1 MKRLVF
7 LPLCLLLAACQ
18 TSTENS
24 LKTVDEADAKKLE
37 EALDN
42 GQAVVLGDVYYNAK
56 YCPGSSITMINVATS
71 KYRFIS
77 NGDVFSLGSDKDK
90 AVVEPSTYRI
100 TRVSCGDSVVKLGG
114 DWADVLLGTDKLKKA
129 LSPTF
134 SVKGGEVLHI
144 GDAPDQRG
152 QKTNLDFQ
160 RKSHRH
166 ARSNFTRCKS
176 EDERGFG
183 KNRSAGSIHELI
195 RSSTKNEKV
204 STMISSLFF
213 FRGKI
218 RRGEFFYCIT
228 FSIFVFYIFISIVRY
243 FDLSPLFFW
252 CVLPI
257 FVWSLS
263 VLQIKR
269 FRDRSRS
276 GWRYLV
282 FLVLS
287 VPYVTILA
295 YSALFS
301 VDLGFE
307 GGRRCCSHLG
317 KRLIDLLHNTGDRT
331 ASGGD
336 VLVARRW

>member
-1 MKRLVF
+1 MLATVLLRSIDCASAPEGKNVKRLVF

-144 GDAPDQRG
+144 GTLRINVV
-152 QKTNLDFQ
+152 KKRTL
-160 RKSHRH
+160 
-166 ARSNFTRCKS
+166 
-176 EDERGFG
+176 
-183 KNRSAGSIHELI
+183 
-195 RSSTKNEKV
+195 
-204 STMISSLFF
+204 ISSA
-213 FRGKI
+213 K
-218 RRGEFFYCIT
+218 
-228 FSIFVFYIFISIVRY
+228 VIVTREATSQ
-243 FDLSPLFFW
+243 DARVKTKEALAK
-252 CVLPI
+252 V
-257 FVWSLS
+257 
-263 VLQIKR
+263 
-269 FRDRSRS
+269 DRP
-276 GWRYLV
+276 V
-282 FLVLS
+282 HF
-287 VPYVTILA
+287 T
-295 YSALFS
+295 
-301 VDLGFE
+301 
-307 GGRRCCSHLG
+307 
-317 KRLIDLLHNTGDRT
+317 N
-331 ASGGD
+331 
-336 VLVARRW
+336 